1 MHWTIRQRLGAMG
14 VLGLGLIL
22 AVSLGGWW
30 GLARVDTANRAL
42 AMAASALR
50 GHVEAD
56 RLRDAVRAD
65 ALGTLR
71 GDDPSRA
78 RALADLVRHVR
89 AFRDRMSAVSRLR
102 LDSDVRSALA
112 DAAPATTRFTGAAEA
127 IATLSESGRRAE
139 AEARMPEL
147 ESASAE
153 LEERFGAISDRLE
166 HRAGE
171 VASRAESDLAFS
183 RGQNLLIAVVAL
195 LGMVLTVLVLT
206 RQILTPLRRTVEMLD
221 ALAEG
226 DLTRRLAVS
235 RRDEVGRMGE
245 ALNRAVEVFG
255 AALTGIADNA
265 HALGGASEELAS
277 VSGELSATARETV
290 SQTSA
295 VSGTAGQVS
304 SNVQTV
310 AIAAQQMGA
319 SIREIARNT
328 QEAADVAQRAVRSAG
343 AADQAVQKLGSS
355 GLQIGNV
362 VRVITAIAEQTNLLA
377 LNATIEAARA
387 GEAGKGFAVVAN
399 EVKEL
404 ARETARAT
412 EDIGRRID
420 AIQSDTREAVQA
432 IGEIT
437 RVIDRISEI
446 QTTVATAVEQQ
457 SAATAEITRNMGEA
471 ARGTGEIAGTI
482 VSITEGVEGTHRVA
496 NDTLRAANELAMMA
510 AELQRLVARFRY
522 RPATARDPL
531 PGDPRTGMYRRSP
544 GGPGALDQA
553 A

>member
-1 MHWTIRQRLGAMG
+1 MQWTIRRRLGAMG

-22 AVSLGGWW
+22 TVSLGGWW
-30 GLARVDTANRAL
+30 GLARVDTANRSL
-42 AMAASALR
+42 AISATALR
-50 GHVEAD
+50 GHVESD

-65 ALGTLR
+65 ALGVLH
-71 GDDPSRA
+71 GDDATRDRA
-78 RALADLVRHVR
+78 HTELVRHAR
-89 AFRDRMSAVSRLR
+89 AFRDRMSAVARLK
-102 LDSDVRSALA
+102 LDHDVRAALQ
-112 DAAPATTRFTGAAEA
+112 DAAPATARFTAAAEA
-127 IATLSESGRRAE
+127 IATLAAAGRRVE
-139 AEARMPEL
+139 AEARLQEL
-147 ESASAE
+147 ESASGE

-166 HRAGE
+166 QRAGE
-171 VASRAESDLAFS
+171 VAGRAEADLAFS

-206 RQILTPLRRTVEMLD
+206 RQILAPLRRTVAVLD

-226 DLTRRLAVS
+226 DLTRRLTVV

-245 ALNRAVEVFG
+245 ALNRAVDVFG

-277 VSGELSATARETV
+277 VSGQLSAGASE
-290 SQTSA
+290 
-295 VSGTAGQVS
+295 TAGQTGAVS
-304 SNVQTV
+304 VAAAQVSANVQTV
-310 AIAAQQMGA
+310 ALAAQQMGA

-355 GLQIGNV
+355 GQQIGNV
-362 VRVITAIAEQTNLLA
+362 VRMITAIAEQTNLLA

-412 EDIGRRID
+412 EDIGRRIE

-437 RVIDRISEI
+437 HVIDRISEI
-446 QTTVATAVEQQ
+446 QTAIAGAVEQQ

-482 VSITEGVEGTHRVA
+482 ASITGGVEGTHRVA
-496 NDTLRAANELAMMA
+496 NDTLRAANELSMMA

-522 RPATARDPL
+522 RPAAARDPL
-531 PGDPRTGMYRRSP
+531 PDEGPYRVAAPDGR
-544 GGPGALDQA
+544 GPLERA